1 MTIRHSRFDSVSFPH
16 ITGKRPCRTMCP
28 KKARRSGERELA
40 DAQKEASLSPDDR
53 RRMIDRFV
61 DLGLAHYAEKA
72 RDRLHADD
80 KLDGTSA
87 ARDFRQL
94 LYDWAMTG
102 EDKRKRTCET
112 DERFTTLKP
121 GSIIKDSIPIEK
133 IVLLQ
138 APYMDE
144 SLQSNLSDKAFQEAG
159 DVVGVGIDTSR
170 EKVYKGA
177 QAIKLIG
184 QLTHRDLTT
193 STRPASIAESGD
205 LNQAV
210 DTTEKKKTR

>member
-1 MTIRHSRFDSVSFPH
+1 
-16 ITGKRPCRTMCP
+16 MCP
-28 KKARRSGERELA
+28 KKTRQSDERELV
-40 DAQKEASLSPDDR
+40 DVKKEASLSPDDQ

-61 DLGLAHYAEKA
+61 DLGLTHYLEKD
-72 RDRLHADD
+72 RDRLHDDD
-80 KLDGTSA
+80 KLEGTSA

-94 LYDWAMTG
+94 LYDWAMTN

-112 DERFTTLKP
+112 DERFSTLKP

-133 IVLLQ
+133 VVLLQ

-159 DVVGVGIDTSR
+159 DLVGIGIDTSR

-177 QAIKLIG
+177 EAIKLIG
-184 QLTHRDLTT
+184 QLAHHKLTT
-193 STRPASIAESGD
+193 SPRAVTITESGA
-205 LNQAV
+205 LHQAA
-210 DTTEKKKTR
+210 DTASDKKR